1 MRNISVST
9 FINVLFT
16 LVLSLLITALF
27 LFISWD
33 KERQRSDEISR
44 YQLIS
49 NALLST
55 AQLNP
60 TKEELEKFYYNSK
73 VKPITINANR
83 LLILSRG
90 KIIFEGE
97 SVYGRIQVFAI
108 GDNHYI

>member
-1 MRNISVST
+1 MKNISVST

-33 KERQRSDEISR
+33 KERQKSEQIAR
-44 YQLIS
+44 YKLIA

-60 TKEELEKFYYNSK
+60 TEDQMKSFYRNSN
-73 VKPITINANR
+73 VKPVAINANR
-83 LLILSRG
+83 LLIISKG
-90 KIIFEGE
+90 K
-97 SVYGRIQVFAI
+97 
-108 GDNHYI
+108 